1 MPLPKISIVV
11 PVYNA
16 EKYLKECIDSLLAQT
31 LTHCE
36 FLFVNDGSQDNSQA
50 IIESYQKTD
59 SRIVLL
65 NQENQGV
72 SAARNKGLSIAKG
85 QYLGFVDADD
95 YLEWDFYQTLY
106 DKAILENL
114 DIICSNFIKEQD
126 GVVITSKA
134 PFQENTIFDTSFIK
148 NEILPF
154 LIKDS
159 SLNTCCTKI
168 YNRKLLVEN
177 NITFPVGIALG
188 EDGIFT
194 FKCIFYANTLC
205 FLNYF
210 GYHYREVAGSATRN
224 TVAKDYFKRALE
236 AYHYDYSQLVPI
248 TLQSEL
254 VEKLKTIQ
262 LINNVISYTSIY
274 LKPNKTVSF
283 FARYRYVNSMISNP
297 IVQKGVEKYAL
308 EIVSKENRYK
318 KFILYCIKNKSM
330 VLLVLANQ
338 YSQIRNKK

>member
-1 MPLPKISIVV
+1 MIAVSIII
-11 PVYNA
+11 PVYNS
-16 EKYLKECIDSLLAQT
+16 EKYLKECIESLLAQT
-31 LTHCE
+31 LPHCE
-36 FLFVNDGSQDNSQA
+36 FIFVNDGSQDNSQA
-50 IIESYQKTD
+50 IIESYQITD
-59 SRIVLL
+59 SRIILI

-72 SAARNKGLSIAKG
+72 SAARNKGLSLAKG
-85 QYLGFVDADD
+85 QYVGFVDADD
-95 YLEWDFYQTLY
+95 YLELDFYQTLY

-134 PFQENTIFDTSFIK
+134 PFQENTIFDSSFIK

-154 LIKDS
+154 MIKDS
-159 SLNTCCTKI
+159 GLNTCCTKVFH
-168 YNRKLLVEN
+168 RKLLLEN
-177 NITFPVGIALG
+177 NITFPVGVALG
-188 EDGIFT
+188 EDAIFT
-194 FKCIFYANTLC
+194 FRCFFYANSIT

-236 AYHYDYSQLVPI
+236 VYHFDYSQFVPL
-248 TLQSEL
+248 TLDKER

-274 LKPNKTVSF
+274 LKPNKAVSF
-283 FARYRYVNSMISNP
+283 FARYRYVNSMISNS
-297 IVQKGVEKYAL
+297 IVQKGIEKY
-308 EIVSKENRYK
+308 EKEMVTGKTRYQ
-318 KFILYCIKNKSM
+318 KFLIHCIKNKITA
-330 VLLVLANQ
+330 LLVVANQ

>member
-1 MPLPKISIVV
+1 MIAVSIVI
-11 PVYNA
+11 PVYNS
-16 EKYLKECIDSLLAQT
+16 EKYLKECIESLLTQT
-31 LTHCE
+31 LTNCE
-36 FLFVNDGSQDNSQA
+36 FIFVNDGSQDNSQA
-50 IIESYQKTD
+50 LLESYQKNDT
-59 SRIVLL
+59 RIVLFQ
-65 NQENQGV
+65 QENQGV
-72 SAARNKGLSIAKG
+72 SAARNKGLSLAKG
-85 QYLGFVDADD
+85 QYVGFVDADD
-95 YLEWDFYQTLY
+95 YLEVAHFQTLFE
-106 DKAILENL
+106 KASQENL
-114 DIICSNFIKEQD
+114 DIVCSNFIKEQD

-134 PFQENTIFDTSFIK
+134 PFQENTIFDSSFIK

-154 LIKDS
+154 MIKDS
-159 SLNTCCTKI
+159 ALNTCCTKI

-177 NITFPVGIALG
+177 NITFPVGIALR
-188 EDGIFT
+188 EDAIFT

-224 TVAKDYFKRALE
+224 TVAKDYFKSALE
-236 AYHYDYSQLVPI
+236 TYHYDYSQLVPI
-248 TLQSEL
+248 TLQREL

-297 IVQKGVEKYAL
+297 IVQKGIEKY
-308 EIVSKENRYK
+308 EKEMVTGKTRYQ
-318 KFILYCIKNKSM
+318 KFLIHCIKNKRTA
-330 VLLVLANQ
+330 LLVVANQ

>member
-1 MPLPKISIVV
+1 MIAVSIVI
-11 PVYNA
+11 PVYNS
-16 EKYLKECIDSLLAQT
+16 EKYLKECIESLLTQT
-31 LTHCE
+31 LTNCE
-36 FLFVNDGSQDNSQA
+36 FIFVNDGSQDNSQSLL
-50 IIESYQKTD
+50 ESYQKNDT
-59 SRIVLL
+59 RIVLFQ
-65 NQENQGV
+65 QENQGV
-72 SAARNKGLSIAKG
+72 SAARNKGLSLAKG
-85 QYLGFVDADD
+85 QYVGFVDADD
-95 YLEWDFYQTLY
+95 YLEVAHFQTLY
-106 DKAILENL
+106 EKASQQNL
-114 DIICSNFIKEQD
+114 DIVCSNFIKEQD
-126 GVVITSKA
+126 GEVITSKA
-134 PFQENTIFDTSFIK
+134 PFQENTIFDSSFIK

-154 LIKDS
+154 MIKDS
-159 SLNTCCTKI
+159 ALNTCCTKI
-168 YNRKLLVEN
+168 YIRKLLVEN

-188 EDGIFT
+188 EDAIFT

-297 IVQKGVEKYAL
+297 IVQKGIEKY
-308 EIVSKENRYK
+308 EKEMVTGKTRYQ
-318 KFILYCIKNKSM
+318 KFLIHCIKNKRTA
-330 VLLVLANQ
+330 LLVVANQ
-338 YSQIRNKK
+338 YSQIRN